1 MNAAGLSVLMLA
13 AIGIG
18 WLILSLAAKER
29 ARARARGQFAAQRGW
44 TYLRGGKPGRLYL
57 IEGSEGG
64 SPWTLEAFQGGKRK
78 ATLTVWKCSDP
89 PMTEGVVF
97 IGSKGMAAM
106 LKNPLGHKI
115 IKWGLQFAGGDDDVS
130 RTLTRL
136 MDGYQEVETGDPE
149 FAAVYA
155 VLATDPGQA
164 AKLLNGE
171 TRRAMLEWDLA
182 HKIGRASQGPLGAT
196 WSDAGLSLTWG
207 AGAIESPEDVS
218 AFLALAQRLRSATKS
233 AW

>member
-1 MNAAGLSVLMLA
+1 MNAAGLSILILA
-13 AIGIG
+13 VIGIG

-29 ARARARGQFAAQRGW
+29 ARARALEQFAAERGW
-44 TYLRGGKPGRLYL
+44 TYTRGGNPGRLYL
-57 IEGSEGG
+57 IEASEGG
-64 SPWTLEAFQGGKRK
+64 APWTLEAFQGGKRK
-78 ATLTVWKCSDP
+78 ATLTVWRCSDP
-89 PMTEGVVF
+89 PMADGVVF

-106 LKNPLGHKI
+106 LKNPLGSKI

-164 AKLLNGE
+164 SRLLNGD
-171 TRRAMLEWDLA
+171 TRRAMLEWDQA
-182 HKIGRASQGPLGAT
+182 HRIGRASQGPLGAT

-207 AGAIESPEDVS
+207 AGALEAPEDVS
-218 AFLALAQRLRSATKS
+218 AFLGLAQRLRSSLKS
-233 AW
+233 EW